1 MARALEREI
10 VDEREPGDHLGTK
23 DELRQRFGVAVA
35 TINEAVRLLEGRG
48 LVVALDRRPGGVRR
62 VRDEAVRL
70 GAACVEAA
78 VGDARRPPFVRPFD
92 AVLVDA
98 PCSGLGTLRRHPELR
113 WRRRAEDIARLA
125 ALQREILAGAAPLVR
140 PGGVLVYAVCTLAR
154 EENEDVVEWFR
165 TRHPAFVLEGPALS
179 PDLVTP
185 TGYLRTL
192 PHRHDLDGFFAA
204 RLRLDSRAS
213 LR

>member
-1 MARALEREI
+1 
-10 VDEREPGDHLGTK
+10 
-23 DELRQRFGVAVA
+23 
-35 TINEAVRLLEGRG
+35 
-48 LVVALDRRPGGVRR
+48 
-62 VRDEAVRL
+62 
-70 GAACVEAA
+70 
-78 VGDARRPPFVRPFD
+78 
-92 AVLVDA
+92 VDA

-125 ALQREILAGAAPLVR
+125 ALQREILAGAAPFVR

-185 TGYLRTL
+185 TGHLRTL
-192 PHRHDLDGFFAA
+192 PHRHDLDGFFAV

>member
-1 MARALEREI
+1 
-10 VDEREPGDHLGTK
+10 
-23 DELRQRFGVAVA
+23 
-35 TINEAVRLLEGRG
+35 
-48 LVVALDRRPGGVRR
+48 
-62 VRDEAVRL
+62 
-70 GAACVEAA
+70 
-78 VGDARRPPFVRPFD
+78 
-92 AVLVDA
+92 
-98 PCSGLGTLRRHPELR
+98 
-113 WRRRAEDIARLA
+113 
-125 ALQREILAGAAPLVR
+125 
-140 PGGVLVYAVCTLAR
+140 VLVYAVCTLAR